1 MVAVLSRIEAC
12 VPPLRRYASAL
23 LPRQQDADALVQ
35 ATLLRALDQLHAQRG
50 DAEVRAWLFGI
61 MHALSVTRV
70 WRAKRS
76 TTGPLK
82 QRAVHPSGE
91 PEESQPWPEI
101 LADLNCL
108 PERERAVV
116 LLVSIEDLTYAEV
129 SRALGIPVGTVMSLL
144 ASGRERLRQMT
155 RTEARPCLRSVK

>member
-1 MVAVLSRIEAC
+1 MLSRIEAC
-12 VPPLRRYASAL
+12 IPSLRRYASAL
-23 LPRQQDADALVQ
+23 LPRQEDADALVQ
-35 ATLLRALDQLHAQRG
+35 ATLLRALDKLHAQRG

-61 MHALSVTRV
+61 MHSISVTRG

-76 TTGPLK
+76 ATSLLNKG
-82 QRAVHPSGE
+82 AVNPSGE
-91 PEESQPWPEI
+91 PEENQPWPEI

-129 SRALGIPVGTVMSLL
+129 SRALGIPIGTVMSLL
-144 ASGRERLRQMT
+144 ASGRERLRQMR
-155 RTEARPCLRSVK
+155 RTEARPCLRRVK

>member
-1 MVAVLSRIEAC
+1 MLSRIEAC
-12 VPPLRRYASAL
+12 IPSLRRYASAL
-23 LPRQQDADALVQ
+23 LPRQEDSDALVQ
-35 ATLLRALDQLHAQRG
+35 ATLLRALDKLHDQRG
-50 DAEVRAWLFGI
+50 EAEIRAWLFGI

-76 TTGPLK
+76 TTGP
-82 QRAVHPSGE
+82 QEQTAAHPSGE
-91 PEESQPWPEI
+91 PEENQPWPHI

-116 LLVSIEDLTYAEV
+116 SLVSIEDLTYAEV
-129 SRALGIPVGTVMSLL
+129 SRALGIPVGTIMSLL

-155 RTEARPCLRSVK
+155 RTEARPCLRRVK